1 LKFGDYIHKYFY
13 DKSIADGYTLRI
25 KKEQIDTTARTELR
39 KNLELEDGKPMK
51 DGVLESEDYINALCK
66 FVEKDFQYF
75 RLTNN
80 DNTIGGMIVCCS
92 NPQAK
97 KIKDWFDHHSTLSAG
112 LVISDDDVL
121 TAANKAT
128 QIAFKNTLQPDIL
141 VVHLMLTTGYDVN
154 RLKKMYLLRN
164 AHSEVH
170 MHRIFCRRYLV

>member
-1 LKFGDYIHKYFY
+1 
-13 DKSIADGYTLRI
+13 
-25 KKEQIDTTARTELR
+25 
-39 KNLELEDGKPMK
+39 
-51 DGVLESEDYINALCK
+51 
-66 FVEKDFQYF
+66 
-75 RLTNN
+75 
-80 DNTIGGMIVCCS
+80 MIVCCS

-164 AHSEVH
+164 AHRPS
-170 MHRIFCRRYLV
+170 LV